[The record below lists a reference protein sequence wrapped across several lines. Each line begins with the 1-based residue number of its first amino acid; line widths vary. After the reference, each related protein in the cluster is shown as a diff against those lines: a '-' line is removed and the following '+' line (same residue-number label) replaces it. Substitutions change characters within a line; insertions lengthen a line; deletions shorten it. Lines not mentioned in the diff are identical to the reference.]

1 MKLRRQLPSAS
12 ALFAFEAA
20 ARHGNFSRA
29 AEELNITQPAVSH
42 AVSTLEKH
50 LGQKLFA
57 RQGPRL
63 ILTEHGERLGRT
75 TTRAFTSIEHVLD
88 DITATTAH
96 REVVTLSISSGMA
109 THWLMPRYAGFR
121 ERFPDADLQFKLI
134 PGSVRG
140 PLYDCDLGLR
150 VADPETKGNLDG
162 WFAPE
167 RVMAVCSPSY
177 RNEYGSFE
185 HPKKPH
191 VLVSLPEYWL
201 DWPEFVA
208 RQDGRLDPSFKRLTF
223 PDYSVVVHTALSGQ
237 GMALGWTSVVSRLL
251 LDGSLVK
258 ASAGF
263 IQTDQNYYMVMSSR
277 RAARPIVVAV
287 RDWIVEQMR
296 QEEIQLKVT
305 IL

>member
-1 MKLRRQLPSAS
+1 MKIRHQLPSAS
-12 ALFAFEAA
+12 SLFAFEAA

-50 LGQKLFA
+50 LGQKLFT

-63 ILTEHGERLGRT
+63 MLTEHGERLGRT
-75 TTRAFTSIEHVLD
+75 TTHAFASIEHVLD
-88 DITATTAH
+88 VITATATD

-109 THWLMPRYAGFR
+109 THWLMPRYASFR
-121 ERFPDADLQFKLI
+121 ESFPDTDLQFKLL

-140 PLYDCDLGLR
+140 PLFDCDLGLR
-150 VADPETKGNLDG
+150 VADSETKRNLDG

-167 RVMAVCSPSY
+167 RIMAVCSPGY
-177 RNEYGSFE
+177 YTEYGSFE
-185 HPKKPH
+185 NPKKPH
-191 VLVSLPEYWL
+191 ILVSLPEYWL
-201 DWPEFVA
+201 DWPEFA
-208 RQDGRLDPSFKRLTF
+208 AQLGGPLDLSFKRLTF

-237 GMALGWTSVVSRLL
+237 GIALGWTSVVSRLL
-251 LDGSLVK
+251 LEGSLVK

-263 IQTDQNYYMVMSSR
+263 IQTDQNYHMVMSNR
-277 RAARPIVVAV
+277 RAGRPIVVAV

-296 QEEIQLKVT
+296 QEENQLKAT